1 MTSRQHVSF
10 GTTRRSRE
18 EPQVNMETRP
28 QIMKVGQAGL
38 GCRGSPKKS
47 GDLRPPHQSAACSKI
62 KLGPAL
68 EDHGP
73 DVRVHCFDGVRSSP
87 SPPRKS
93 SPECLDGQLRD
104 PQQG

>member
-47 GDLRPPHQSAACSKI
+47 GDLRPPHQSAACSKTWGG
-62 KLGPAL
+62 LGCGASL
-68 EDHGP
+68 KTSAH
-73 DVRVHCFDGVRSSP
+73 HTCM
-87 SPPRKS
+87 
-93 SPECLDGQLRD
+93 
-104 PQQG
+104 QQD